1 MKIFVKECSEYEA
14 ELLVQVEN
22 EEFLCYSDYG
32 DINYQHIENIQFVTL
47 LAQNVVRSSSQIFS
61 IEKTDRGYFSHKIV
75 GKFIGNNKVAI
86 KDCIFVLDT
95 EIPKDIKIG
104 EYVSFDFLR
113 SDITYLQ

>member
-1 MKIFVKECSEYEA
+1 MKIFIKECSEYEA

-32 DINYQHIENIQFVTL
+32 DINYQHIENIEFVTF

-61 IEKTDRGYFSHKIV
+61 IKKTDIGYFSYKIV

-86 KDCIFVLDT
+86 EDCTFILDI
-95 EIPKDIKIG
+95 EVPKDIKIG
-104 EYVSFDFLR
+104 EYISFDFLR
-113 SDITYLQ
+113 SDITGL